1 MKFIKGLLYSILVLL
16 SFISLF
22 IIICAFQ
29 PALSAKVASFFQNK
43 LGNSSPYGEETAQ
56 EDMLPMPGE
65 GGAAE
70 GIETGKDTNS
80 GINAP
85 VPVASTDSGE
95 NGTLEELLG
104 GNHASD

>member
-16 SFISLF
+16 SLISLF

-56 EDMLPMPGE
+56 EDMLPMPEE
-65 GGAAE
+65 GDME
-70 GIETGKDTNS
+70 DGIETVNDNNS
-80 GINAP
+80 GINGA
-85 VPVASTDSGE
+85 VPTA
-95 NGTLEELLG
+95 
-104 GNHASD
+104 

>member
-16 SFISLF
+16 SLISLF

-56 EDMLPMPGE
+56 EEADSFMNPPVDAETEEAPLHE
-65 GGAAE
+65 GLYLVEQGA
-70 GIETGKDTNS
+70 
-80 GINAP
+80 
-85 VPVASTDSGE
+85 
-95 NGTLEELLG
+95 
-104 GNHASD
+104 